1 MAGSSPSG
9 SEGQPA
15 EATASLL
22 SRIARGDRDALASMY
37 DVLAPIVHG
46 MLRRRGMGEQAS
58 AVVLESLFLRIWQEA
73 PRLHRSASSESTWVL
88 AQITASLRGL
98 RLEAPPG
105 GRRPRT

>member
-1 MAGSSPSG
+1 MAASSPSG

-15 EATASLL
+15 ESTASLL

-88 AQITASLRGL
+88 AQITASLGGL